1 MTMNSNE
8 EKNKLD
14 EQVLNKLK
22 ISIFLQEKN
31 NVKTKK
37 KSDTEMV
44 ETIRKIIMMEVD
56 KNDN

>member
-1 MTMNSNE
+1 MNSNE
-8 EKNKLD
+8 EKKQLD
-14 EQVLNKLK
+14 EQLLNKLK
-22 ISIFLQEKN
+22 ISVFLQEKN

>member
-1 MTMNSNE
+1 MNYNDNEKKALNE
-8 EKNKLD
+8 EL
-14 EQVLNKLK
+14 LNKLK

-37 KSDTEMV
+37 KNDTEMI
-44 ETIRKIIMMEVD
+44 ETIRKIIQLEVD

>member
-1 MTMNSNE
+1 MNSNE